1 MIKSNLSI
9 PDFKLQISDSNL
21 QVSDSKLQISEINN
35 TLLDNASETPEVNVL
50 ESEIS
55 NLKSEIQHPLSI
67 DVKNISVS
75 FKTPKGVFT
84 AIKNIDLQVKKGEI
98 VALIGH
104 SGCGKSTLLGTI
116 SGMTSPT
123 EGVVYANEKPVT
135 GPGPDR
141 GIVFQNY
148 SLLPWMSVYKNIY
161 EAVDS
166 VLKDK
171 TSAEKAEISKNALQ
185 MVNLWEHKDKLPSQ
199 LSGGMKQRVAIA
211 RAFAI
216 SPSILLLDEPF
227 GALDALTKGTMHI
240 ELLKLWNLDNRNKT
254 IVMVTHD
261 IEEAIFL
268 SDRVVVLNDGPAA
281 TIKEIVDVPLPRPR
295 NKKTIV
301 HDPLYIETHDK
312 LMSLLFEKFSI
323 EDDGVKYNA

>member
-1 MIKSNLSI
+1 MTKSNIAAFVGAS
-9 PDFKLQISDSNL
+9 P
-21 QVSDSKLQISEINN
+21 VSGSSLI
-35 TLLDNASETPEVNVL
+35 L
-50 ESEIS
+50 E
-55 NLKSEIQHPLSI
+55 KKQPVSI
-67 DVKNISVS
+67 DVQNVSVS
-75 FKTPKGVFT
+75 FKTPKGVYT
-84 AIKNIDLQVKKGEI
+84 AIENISLQVKKGEI
-98 VALIGH
+98 VSLIGH

-116 SGMTSPT
+116 SGMTAPT
-123 EGVVYANEKPVT
+123 EGVVLANEKVVT

-171 TSAEKAEISKNALQ
+171 TKAEKAEISQTALE
-185 MVNLWEHKDKLPSQ
+185 MVNLWQHKDKLPSQ

-268 SDRVVVLNDGPAA
+268 SDRVVVLHNGPAA

-295 NKKTIV
+295 NKKDIV
-301 HDPLYIETHDK
+301 HDPLYMETHDK
-312 LMSLLFEKFSI
+312 LMGLLFDKFSI
-323 EDDGVKYNA
+323 EDDGVPYQH

>member
-1 MIKSNLSI
+1 MAAFVATNPSVSTTTI
-9 PDFKLQISDSNL
+9 PTDKKQTI
-21 QVSDSKLQISEINN
+21 
-35 TLLDNASETPEVNVL
+35 
-50 ESEIS
+50 
-55 NLKSEIQHPLSI
+55 SI
-67 DVKNISVS
+67 DVQNITVS
-75 FKTPKGVFT
+75 FKTAKGIYT
-84 AIKNIDLQVKKGEI
+84 AIKDISLTVKKGEI

-116 SGMTSPT
+116 SGMTQPT
-123 EGVVYANEKPVT
+123 EGVVIANDKTVT

-148 SLLPWMSVYKNIY
+148 SLLPWLSVYKNIF

-171 TSAEKAEISKNALQ
+171 SKAEKQTITETSLK
-185 MVNLWEHKDKLPSQ
+185 MVNLWQHKDKLPSQ

-216 SPSILLLDEPF
+216 NPSILLLDEPF

-268 SDRVVVLNDGPAA
+268 SDRVVVMNNGPAA

-295 NKKTIV
+295 NKKDIV
-301 HDPLYIETHDK
+301 HDPRYIETHDK
-312 LMSLLFEKFSI
+312 LMSLLFDKFSI
-323 EDDGVKYNA
+323 DDIEMEE

>member
-1 MIKSNLSI
+1 MQATSELLK
-9 PDFKLQISDSNL
+9 DS
-21 QVSDSKLQISEINN
+21 VSDFHKV
-35 TLLDNASETPEVNVL
+35 PKPV
-50 ESEIS
+50 
-55 NLKSEIQHPLSI
+55 SI
-67 DVKNISVS
+67 DIQNVTIS
-75 FKTPKGVFT
+75 FDTPKGIFV
-84 AIKNIDLQVKKGEI
+84 AVKEVSLEIKKGEI

-104 SGCGKSTLLGTI
+104 SGCGKSTLMNTI
-116 SGMTSPT
+116 SGMVKPT
-123 EGVVYANEKPVT
+123 QGQVLANSKVVK

-148 SLLPWMSVYKNIY
+148 SLLPWLTVQENIF

-171 TSAEKAEISKNALQ
+171 TKEEKKQIVEDGLK
-185 MVNLWEHKDKLPSQ
+185 MVNLWPHKDKLPSQ
-199 LSGGMKQRVAIA
+199 LSGGMKQRTAIA

-216 SPSILLLDEPF
+216 NPSILLLDEPF

-240 ELLKLWNLDNRNKT
+240 ELLKLWNMDNRNKT

-268 SDRVVVLNDGPAA
+268 SDRVVVMSNGPAA
-281 TIKEIVDVPLPRPR
+281 GIKEIVEIDIERPR
-295 NKKTIV
+295 NKKDIV
-301 HDPLYIETHDK
+301 HNPKYIETHDK

-323 EDDGVKYNA
+323 ED